1 MIFRHLSRFLGSIQK
16 TVILIIN
23 LKSLDFLHRRSS
35 EVYID
40 VKILQGRNRLQHS
53 AQLED
58 QRRFPVV
65 AILAPGLPHAV
76 ALKLMGRHSL
86 LVFLRALHLKK
97 CLWKCVEGCLLILSQ
112 LLNKRLCNAIG
123 PWFESM
129 PLLHP
134 AHKDSEVR
142 IQLCCSP
149 FRLPAGTG
157 TVAKNHLGLFQ
168 LDHWGGLCRV
178 SSG

>member
-16 TVILIIN
+16 NSNFDHKTLNHWIFCIGGVPRYILMSRFFKDATACN
-23 LKSLDFLHRRSS
+23 TQPSLRIRGDS
-35 EVYID
+35 
-40 VKILQGRNRLQHS
+40 
-53 AQLED
+53 
-58 QRRFPVV
+58 PVV

-149 FRLPAGTG
+149 FRLPAGHQE
-157 TVAKNHLGLFQ
+157 AKAF
-168 LDHWGGLCRV
+168 DMA
-178 SSG
+178 

>member
-123 PWFESM
+123 PWFELM

-149 FRLPAGTG
+149 FRLPAGHQE
-157 TVAKNHLGLFQ
+157 AKAF
-168 LDHWGGLCRV
+168 DMA
-178 SSG
+178 